1 MSKTNFLVL
10 QEIII
15 YKIEN
20 LIKKKQQKKNNK
32 KQEKTLIKENKSHKS
47 IFRIVCKGKRWISA
61 VLLLF

>member
-20 LIKKKQQKKNNK
+20 LIKKKRQKKQQKKK
-32 KQEKTLIKENKSHKS
+32 KNLLKKTNPIK
-47 IFRIVCKGKRWISA
+47 
-61 VLLLF
+61 VLFA

>member
-20 LIKKKQQKKNNK
+20 LIKKKQQQKQQKTKKTPYYR
-32 KQEKTLIKENKSHKS
+32 KQIP
-47 IFRIVCKGKRWISA
+47 
-61 VLLLF
+61 

>member
-20 LIKKKQQKKNNK
+20 LIKKKQQKKQQKTRKNSYK
-32 KQEKTLIKENKSHKS
+32 RKQIP
-47 IFRIVCKGKRWISA
+47 
-61 VLLLF
+61 

>member
-20 LIKKKQQKKNNK
+20 LIKKKQQKKQQKPK
-32 KQEKTLIKENKSHKS
+32 KNPY
-47 IFRIVCKGKRWISA
+47 
-61 VLLLF
+61 

>member
-20 LIKKKQQKKNNK
+20 LIKKKRQKKQQQKK
-32 KQEKTLIKENKSHKS
+32 KTLIKENKSHKS
-47 IFRIVCKGKRWISA
+47 IVRIVCKGKMWISA
-61 VLLLF
+61 VLLFF

>member
-20 LIKKKQQKKNNK
+20 LIKKKQQKKQQKTK
-32 KQEKTLIKENKSHKS
+32 KTPYYRKQIP
-47 IFRIVCKGKRWISA
+47 
-61 VLLLF
+61 

>member
-20 LIKKKQQKKNNK
+20 LIKKKQQKKQQKTK
-32 KQEKTLIKENKSHKS
+32 KTPPYYRKQIP
-47 IFRIVCKGKRWISA
+47 
-61 VLLLF
+61 